1 MEDLVGEAKYL
12 VNMKVEVCLEKDQ
25 PCMISQ
31 DIAKD
36 LYLPKPGCDW
46 SLDFSSEFMWDF
58 TILIVPL
65 SLLVNENSVF
75 DCSQALYLCIFMIG
89 VL

>member
-12 VNMKVEVCLEKDQ
+12 VNMKVEVCLEKDK
-25 PCMISQ
+25 PCMISR

-46 SLDFSSEFMWDF
+46 SLDFSSEF
-58 TILIVPL
+58 
-65 SLLVNENSVF
+65 N
-75 DCSQALYLCIFMIG
+75 
-89 VL
+89 